1 MKNKTHILM
10 LLGVC
15 LFHLVQ
21 AQQGLVGE
29 YFNGVNFNE
38 KKLTRTDAQINFV
51 WNNVAPS
58 PGMNANQ
65 FSVRWTGKL
74 KAPKTGEYLFRAHV
88 DDGIRVWVGG
98 QKVIDAWGLHDS
110 EPFAGKIT
118 LEAGRLYDLKVEY
131 YNGMIEGEIQLFW
144 QLPGDEPL
152 FGGTF
157 GYNDKIIDSRYFFQ
171 PEKTAAVMNAQ
182 AQGADPQ
189 RTQTEAVKPAPARTA
204 TPSTKPVAK
213 PVAKPATQAAAKP
226 AAQPPV
232 QASPVSKDTL
242 EKYIPKNIHF
252 VKSKAEMLPE
262 STPELDRLAGFLLRH
277 PKLLI
282 SIEGHTDKVGD
293 SGKNQ
298 ELSENRARAVAS
310 YLVKKG
316 VAAER
321 ITAIGYGDSR
331 PVVKEGN
338 DVRNRRVEFLIRE

>member
-38 KKLTRTDAQINFV
+38 KIHPYRRADQFRLEQRGAF
-51 WNNVAPS
+51 
-58 PGMNANQ
+58 PGHERQ
-65 FSVRWTGKL
+65 PPPVPTGSF

-88 DDGIRVWVGG
+88 DDGIAGLGG
-98 QKVIDAWGLHDS
+98 RAKGHRCLACMIRPWSARSPSKPAVC
-110 EPFAGKIT
+110 T
-118 LEAGRLYDLKVEY
+118 TLKVEY